1 MRRSDKEV
9 KEFKDIVA
17 IMKKC
22 DVCRVALNNNGYP
35 YILPLN
41 SKPMPLRISC
51 GMRESIHGSAMSQG
65 AVRPMWSGSDRR
77 RTRRGKAGRQ
87 ERSMGR
93 NSFHPEIQ
101 SLLSVVSYLNSVLA
115 GWQVGK

>member
-41 SKPMPLRISC
+41 SKPMPPRISC
-51 GMRESIHGSAMSQG
+51 GMKKSIHGSAMSQG

-93 NSFHPEIQ
+93 KSFPSRNPIPP
-101 SLLSVVSYLNSVLA
+101 LCGVVS
-115 GWQVGK
+115 

>member
-22 DVCRVALNNNGYP
+22 DVCRVALNNNGYL

-41 SKPMPLRISC
+41 SKPMLH
-51 GMRESIHGSAMSQG
+51 E
-65 AVRPMWSGSDRR
+65 
-77 RTRRGKAGRQ
+77 
-87 ERSMGR
+87 
-93 NSFHPEIQ
+93 
-101 SLLSVVSYLNSVLA
+101 
-115 GWQVGK
+115 